1 MNGDVDDG
9 LIDTLANITV
19 IGSETNRTSVRIPVS
34 YIAINNITDE
44 KLEQQFIDPSTL
56 SISHE
61 VDENWLRQRAHRL
74 DNVGNEFLAGL
85 EPDEQGESSVT

>member
-1 MNGDVDDG
+1 MNGEVDDG

-19 IGSETNRTSVRIPVS
+19 IGSETNRISVSIPMS
-34 YIAINNITDE
+34 CIAIDNITNE
-44 KLEQQFIDPSTL
+44 KLKQQFVDPSTL

-74 DNVGNEFLAGL
+74 ANVGNEFLAEF
-85 EPDEQGESSVT
+85 EPDEPGESSVT